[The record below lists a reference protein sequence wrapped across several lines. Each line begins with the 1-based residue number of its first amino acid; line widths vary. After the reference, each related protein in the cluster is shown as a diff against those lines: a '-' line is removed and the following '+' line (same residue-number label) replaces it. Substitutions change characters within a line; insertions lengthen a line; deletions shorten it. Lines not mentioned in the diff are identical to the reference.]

1 MLESGCQ
8 HVKRRAGLWRDRNA
22 AKEPT
27 AAPHLRTTVLERG
40 VMLHDEGEEIVQYD
54 EVRLC
59 RAAKARA

>member
-1 MLESGCQ
+1 MTSASRSGRESETNALSA
-8 HVKRRAGLWRDRNA
+8 RARTLAG
-22 AKEPT
+22 
-27 AAPHLRTTVLERG
+27 PHLRTTVLERG